1 MNWIIVTAQYLASYR
16 IDSLEKNVSVIED
29 HQHASYRIDSLEI
42 LIGVICQM
50 VLASYR
56 IDSLENTVLDFL
68 HT

>member
-1 MNWIIVTAQYLASYR
+1 MASYR

-56 IDSLENTVLDFL
+56 IDSLEILESEKDIHL
-68 HT
+68 QDSYLKDS